1 MAGTTIDIEGVI
13 DPHTLAVDISS
24 RWTSWNNARS
34 EKVKEWKEL
43 RNYVYATD
51 TRTTSNNK
59 LPWSNSTTTPKLTQ
73 IADNLHANYFAA
85 LFPQKRWFRFEATD
99 SEGDVKI
106 KRDIIQAYMQNKLRQ
121 SDFVNTT
128 SKLINDYI
136 QYGNCFATV
145 DYQRKI
151 TEFEDGERVV
161 NYVGPKLVR
170 ISPYDICFNPIAA
183 EFADTPKIIRSIL
196 TLGEV
201 QRMIETSPD
210 KDYMEGVFNK
220 MLGNRGAAK
229 GNEIDVNK
237 SEGFVADGF
246 SNLTDYYE
254 SDYVEILTFYG
265 DIYDTDTGKFMN
277 NRVITIVDRS
287 YVLANEENPSF
298 LGRDPIFH
306 VGWRDRPDNLYSMG
320 PLDNL
325 VGMQYRIDHLENLKA
340 DVFDQIAYPVL
351 KIRGDVE
358 DFDFEPNARIYLGD
372 EGDVGYLAP
381 DATALNADFQ
391 IQNLEAKME
400 MMAGA
405 PREAMGIRSAGEKT
419 AFEVNQLM
427 TAAGRIFQHKT
438 AHFERVFLE
447 PILNAM
453 LEVARRNMD
462 YEDTAKV
469 LNEDT
474 GLYFFTQITRDD
486 LRSNGKIVPMGARH
500 FAERAQRVQT
510 LTTMF
515 QIKASDP
522 SVASH
527 LSGKE
532 FARLL
537 ADELGEPAL
546 FGENIAVAEQLETQ
560 RVVTDAQVEFEA
572 EQEEMAEQG
581 MQELQAAPEQAPE
594 QATEEATEEVP
605 EEPVQ

>member
-1 MAGTTIDIEGVI
+1 MAGTTIDIESMI
-13 DPHTLAVDISS
+13 DPHSLAVEIAN

-43 RNYVYATD
+43 RNYIYATD

-99 SEGDVKI
+99 ADSDTKI
-106 KRDIIQAYMQNKLRQ
+106 KRSIIQAYMQNKLRQ

-128 SKLINDYI
+128 SKLVNDYI

-145 DYQRKI
+145 DFERKV
-151 TEFEDGERVV
+151 TEYEDGDRIV
-161 NYVGPKLVR
+161 NYVGPKVVR
-170 ISPYDICFNPIAA
+170 ISPFDICFNPLAA
-183 EFADTPKIIRSIL
+183 NFSDTPKIVRSVL
-196 TLGEV
+196 TLGEI
-201 QRMIETSPD
+201 QRMVENDSS
-210 KDYMEGVFNK
+210 KGYMADIFNK
-220 MLGNRGAAK
+220 MLGNRGSAR
-229 GNEIDVNK
+229 GNEVDINK

-246 SNLTDYYE
+246 ASLTDYYE
-254 SDYVEILTFYG
+254 SDYVEVLTFYG
-265 DIYDTDTGKFMN
+265 DIYDKVEGKLLN
-277 NRVITIVDRS
+277 NRIITIVDRA
-287 YVLANEENPSF
+287 YVLSNEENPSW

-372 EGDVGYLAP
+372 EGDVGYLVP
-381 DATALNADFQ
+381 DSTALNADFQ
-391 IQNLEAKME
+391 IQNIEAKME

-419 AFEVNQLM
+419 AFEVGQLM

-453 LEVARRNMD
+453 LETARRNMD

-486 LRSNGKIVPMGARH
+486 IKANGKIVPMGARH
-500 FAERAQRVQT
+500 FAERAQRVQN
-510 LTTMF
+510 LTTMY

-522 SVASH
+522 TVAAH

-537 ADELGEPAL
+537 SDELGEPAL
-546 FGENIAVAEQLETQ
+546 FKENVSVSEQMETQ
-560 RVVTDAQVEFEA
+560 KVATEAQIEFEA
-572 EQEEMAEQG
+572 EQEEMVDQG
-581 MQELQAAPEQAPE
+581 SQELQP
-594 QATEEATEEVP
+594 VP
-605 EEPVQ
+605 EEPLE

>member
-1 MAGTTIDIEGVI
+1 MAGTTIDLDGII
-13 DPHTLAVDISS
+13 DPHALAVDIAS
-24 RWTSWNNARS
+24 RWSTWNNARS
-34 EKVKEWKEL
+34 GKVEEWKEL
-43 RNYVYATD
+43 RNYLYATD

-73 IADNLHANYFAA
+73 ISDNLHANYFAA
-85 LFPQKRWFRFEATD
+85 LFPQKRWMKFEAED
-99 SEGDVKI
+99 AASDVKI
-106 KRDIIQAYMQNKLRQ
+106 KRDIIQSYMENKLRQ
-121 SDFVNTT
+121 SDFINTT

-151 TEFEDGERVV
+151 TEYEDGDRVV

-170 ISPYDICFNPIAA
+170 ISPYDICFNPVAA
-183 EFADTPKIIRSIL
+183 EFADTPKIIRSVL

-201 QRMIETSPD
+201 QRMAESGVN
-210 KDYMEGVFNK
+210 KEYMSEIFNK
-220 MLGNRGAAK
+220 MLVNRSSAQGA
-229 GNEIDVNK
+229 DVDNTK
-237 SEGFVADGF
+237 SQAFVADGF
-246 SNLTDYYE
+246 SNISEYYE
-254 SDYVEILTFYG
+254 SNYVEMLTFYG
-265 DIYDTDTGKFMN
+265 DIYDTETGKFLN
-277 NRVITIVDRS
+277 NRIITVVDRS
-287 YVLANEENPSF
+287 YVINNEENPSW

-306 VGWRDRPDNLYSMG
+306 VGWRDRPDNIYSMG

-372 EGDVGYLAP
+372 EGDVGYLVP
-381 DATALNADFQ
+381 DSTALNADFQ

-419 AFEVNQLM
+419 AFEVSQLM

-453 LEVARRNMD
+453 LEVSRRNMD
-462 YEDTAKV
+462 YEDVAKV

-474 GLYFFTQITRDD
+474 GLYFFTEITRED
-486 LRSNGKIVPMGARH
+486 LKANGKIVPMGARH
-500 FAERAQRVQT
+500 FAERAQRVQN
-510 LTTMF
+510 LTQMY
-515 QIKASDP
+515 QLKLADP
-522 SVASH
+522 TVAAH

-532 FARLL
+532 FARLM

-546 FGENIAVAEQLETQ
+546 FSENISVTEQMETQ
-560 RVVTDAQVEFEA
+560 KVALDAQVEFEA
-572 EQEEMAEQG
+572 EQEEAAEQG
-581 MQELQAAPEQAPE
+581 MEELPPV
-594 QATEEATEEVP
+594 EEAP
-605 EEPVQ
+605 AEEPPVEEEQL

>member
-24 RWTSWNNARS
+24 RWSSWNNARS

-201 QRMIETSPD
+201 QRMVETSPD

-229 GNEIDVNK
+229 GKEIDVNK

-372 EGDVGYLAP
+372 EGDVGYLVP

-486 LRSNGKIVPMGARH
+486 LRSNGKIIPMGARH

-581 MQELQAAPEQAPE
+581 MQELQAAPEQA
-594 QATEEATEEVP
+594 TEEALEEVT
-605 EEPVQ
+605 EEPVE

>member
-24 RWTSWNNARS
+24 RWSSWNNARS

-73 IADNLHANYFAA
+73 IADNLHANYFSA

-201 QRMIETSPD
+201 QRMVETSPD

-372 EGDVGYLAP
+372 EGDVGYLVP

-510 LTTMF
+510 LTTLF

-560 RVVTDAQVEFEA
+560 KVVTDAQVEFEA

-581 MQELQAAPEQAPE
+581 MQELQAAPEQA
-594 QATEEATEEVP
+594 TEEALEEVT
-605 EEPVQ
+605 EEPVE